1 VRPRR
6 GSADAA
12 AARAA
17 TVRVGSRGEAGGPV
31 RAGNILVRVTDPN
44 SAWGRVAHF
53 FRLPPAP
60 HLVLLDT
67 GMVATLTPGDQ
78 RNLVDFFKARP
89 GPCARVFVGGGDP
102 VLLDMG
108 MVAALTLGDQ
118 RNLVNNL
125 FKARCAAYRNR
136 VRIGSG

>member
-1 VRPRR
+1 M
-6 GSADAA
+6 
-12 AARAA
+12 
-17 TVRVGSRGEAGGPV
+17 
-31 RAGNILVRVTDPN
+31 RVTDPN

-89 GPCARVFVGGGDP
+89 GPRARVFVGGGDP

-118 RNLVNNL
+118 RNLVNNF